1 MLSVRARQDR
11 SETRATGARRSA
23 SGAALGRSPDHPT
36 PARPAERERE
46 RETLLQLQRAMQRR
60 REQGYSNTDTP
71 RSCFELS
78 RGEANVPDVRAYKGK
93 RALDGLKAGDRHLVD
108 DVN

>member
-1 MLSVRARQDR
+1 MSHR
-11 SETRATGARRSA
+11 SPEICLRSCTGQ
-23 SGAALGRSPDHPT
+23 SPDHPT
-36 PARPAERERE
+36 PARPAERE

-78 RGEANVPDVRAYKGK
+78 RGEANVPDVRVYKGK

-108 DVN
+108 DVKWPFCCHVC